1 MDHHKLEKQS
11 LKVTDTRHVLHNS
24 FKRHSF
30 WFMVTLK
37 PPIYKQNHCY
47 LLDSYISYPE
57 LLWNSFS
64 IELNCLIIYKI
75 KILPVKSILFV
86 FHSIFDSYYPNY
98 HLFTLFN
105 FYSFLIHTSEVI
117 YILYIMYN
125 VVFQDNPFQL

>member
-11 LKVTDTRHVLHNS
+11 LKITDTKQVLHNS
-24 FKRHSF
+24 LKRRSF

-64 IELNCLIIYKI
+64 TELNCLIIYKI

-86 FHSIFDSYYPNY
+86 FHSIFGSYYPNY
-98 HLFTLFN
+98 HLFTFFN
-105 FYSFLIHTSEVI
+105 FYSFLIDTSEVI
-117 YILYIMYN
+117 YIIYI
-125 VVFQDNPFQL
+125 